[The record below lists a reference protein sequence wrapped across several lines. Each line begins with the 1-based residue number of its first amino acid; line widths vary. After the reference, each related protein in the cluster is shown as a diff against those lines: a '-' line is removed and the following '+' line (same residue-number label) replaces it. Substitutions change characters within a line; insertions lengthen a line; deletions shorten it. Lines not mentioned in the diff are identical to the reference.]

1 MASRQPGILEGGMVV
16 GGSVQQLDTL
26 LAGGTVICMDPER
39 RVIPEGALGIKGAEI
54 AVVGPREKVEK
65 EYRAA
70 REIDVRGR
78 LVLPGFVNTHTHQ
91 FQGLL
96 KGLACDRVLVD
107 WFREVVGPSATALEP
122 EHCYAASLLGCLE
135 AIRSGV
141 TTLVDFMY
149 AHPRPGLSEA
159 VIQGFREAGIRGIL
173 ARGFL
178 DTGEEDGVPPAL
190 IEPVDSVLR
199 DTQDLFS
206 RYHGADDGRLGIWLA
221 ACMIWSQTERSLKL
235 ARELADAL
243 GMRLNMHVAETRF
256 EIETAQR
263 RFGGST
269 DLQVLE
275 RLGFLGPDVLAV
287 HCVYL
292 GPRDLRILK
301 HYDVKVSHN
310 PTSNMYLASG
320 VAPIPEML
328 MHGITVGLA
337 TDGPASN
344 NNQNMIHS
352 LKQAALLHKVAQ
364 KDPTCLTAEQVL
376 EMATIGGA
384 RAVGLD
390 SLVGSLEPG
399 KRADVIVLRMD
410 NPFVAP
416 VHDPVASLVY
426 SALGDE
432 VEMVFVDGKE
442 VMSGGRLTTLD
453 EGEVLKRADAAARDL
468 ARRAGTQ
475 WTPGKWRNVGF

>member
-1 MASRQPGILEGGMVV
+1 MEGPA
-16 GGSVQQLDTL
+16 QQLDTL
-26 LAGGTVICMDPER
+26 LVGGTLICMDPER
-39 RVIPEGALGIKGAEI
+39 RVIPDGALGIRGAEI
-54 AVVGPREKVEK
+54 AVVGPRVDVEK

-70 REIDVRGR
+70 RVVDARGR
-78 LVLPGFVNTHTHQ
+78 VVLPGFVNTHTHQ

-107 WFREVVGPSATALEP
+107 WFREVVGPSATALEA
-122 EHCYAASLLGCLE
+122 EHCYAASLLGCVE
-135 AIRSGV
+135 ALRSGV

-159 VIQGFREAGIRGIL
+159 VIRGFREAGIRGIL

-178 DTGEEDGVPPAL
+178 DTGEEDGVPRAL
-190 IEPVDSVLR
+190 IEPVDAVLQ
-199 DTQDLFS
+199 DVQDLFS
-206 RYHGADDGRLGIWLA
+206 RYNGADNGRLWVWLA

-235 ARELADAL
+235 ARELANTL
-243 GMRLNMHVAETRF
+243 GMRLTMHVAETPF
-256 EIETAQR
+256 EIETARR

-275 RLGFLGPDVLAV
+275 RLGFLGPDLLAV

-301 HYDVKVSHN
+301 RYDVRVSHN

-328 MHGITVGLA
+328 MYGITVGLA

-344 NNQNMIHS
+344 NNQNMIHT

-364 KDPTCLTAEQVL
+364 KDPTCITAEQVL

-390 SLVGSLEPG
+390 ALIGSLEPG
-399 KRADVIVLRMD
+399 KRADVIVLKTH

-432 VEMVFVDGKE
+432 VERVFVDGKE
-442 VMSGGRLTTLD
+442 VLSEGQITALD
-453 EGEVLKRADAAARDL
+453 EAEVLRRAEAAARDL
-468 ARRAGTQ
+468 VRRAGTG
-475 WTPGKWRNVGF
+475 WMPGWWRRIGF